1 MRTLINMFVY
11 MFDSTAS
18 GDPPEMP
25 PAQLRL
31 VALLGDLAE
40 YLIEL
45 DRSTEEAGAAE
56 VSCEIQ
62 TRIEA
67 WLDRTAGQADS
78 QQNAPTG
85 AAAATLLIDRLS
97 ELDSKGNFA
106 IMAMEFST
114 LLAQRGTLRGN
125 PTPGCAQPDCRPARK
140 AQFSGRGI
148 DCSDCGI
155 TATHALPPARS
166 GTAPAWSS
174 DCAGYPETICRA
186 LGPDQHGAALTPA
199 MIADWERRGL
209 LAACNADSVKSGRP
223 AARSVRRMYLIHD
236 VLRVRNDLES
246 KISSII

>member
-18 GDPPEMP
+18 EDLPELP
-25 PAQLRL
+25 RARLRL

-45 DRSTEEAGAAE
+45 DRSTDEAGAAE

-67 WLDRTAGQADS
+67 WLDRTARQPGS
-78 QQNAPTG
+78 QQNAPSG
-85 AAAATLLIDRLS
+85 AAAVALLIDRLS

-106 IMAMEFST
+106 IMAMEFSS

-125 PTPGCAQPDCRPARK
+125 PAQGCAVPDCRPARK

-155 TATHALPPARS
+155 TATHAQPPARS
-166 GTAPAWSS
+166 GHAWSRG
-174 DCAGYPETICRA
+174 CAGYPETICRA
-186 LGPDQHGAALTPA
+186 LGPDRHGAALTPA

-223 AARSVRRMYLIHD
+223 AARSARRMYLIHD

-246 KISSII
+246 KIYSIN